1 MSNYTKELTGAERDA
16 YIAERF
22 NKEEKM
28 NLTQASKTSD
38 TSAFFYV
45 DGIPTKGA
53 WIDLDAISEWDEIKE
68 QLGAHLSID
77 ADSIDEVLC
86 ADVEGIARH
95 FYASNCDGFDLSSWL
110 EFREELANSHLDVE
124 VVDAYLKNMGTYGG
138 VNISDIEDAYSGEF
152 DSWEDFAIEMVDACG
167 YLDQM
172 PESIRSYF
180 DYEKFG
186 HDLSFDYFESDGYFF
201 RNC

>member
-1 MSNYTKELTGAERDA
+1 
-16 YIAERF
+16 
-22 NKEEKM
+22 M
-28 NLTQASKTSD
+28 NTSQNTTTSTPSARLSSMD
-38 TSAFFYV
+38 TSGFFYV
-45 DGIPTKGA
+45 DGIPTKGC
-53 WIDLDAISEWDEIKE
+53 WIDLSEVTSWEDINE
-68 QLGAHLSID
+68 QLGAYLDID
-77 ADSIDEVLC
+77 PASIDEVLC
-86 ADVEGIARH
+86 ADIEGIARH
-95 FYASNCDGFDLSSWL
+95 FYSSNCDGFSMNAWTD
-110 EFREELANSHLDVE
+110 FRDELANSHLDVE

-186 HDLSFDYFESDGYFF
+186 HDLSFDYFEMDGYFF
-201 RNC
+201 RNL